1 MDNPGNPSN
10 QWLKKINNMVK
21 KIKLSLL
28 ITLSVCMLTSCL
40 DKYPQDEIPAG
51 SAITTIEEADQA
63 VIGIYNAWLSGA
75 LYSGYLT
82 LLPDLQADLAYAVN
96 GYTNTYGDVWRWDIL
111 ATNSQITS
119 VYAALYDVIGR
130 CNFLL
135 HNVDKVRENIY
146 NDDDFDR
153 LEQYCGEAYF
163 ARALAY
169 SELIKLF
176 CKAYESDEAAA
187 DELGV
192 VLKKEYYHTDSLA
205 RASLKDSY
213 AFVIEDL
220 ERAEDCLQL
229 TDEDDSYTFYS
240 SPYFSIY
247 TVYALRARV
256 ALYMKDY
263 DNAIKYS
270 TLLIESGEFAL
281 SSASTAY
288 TTMTDYL
295 SMQSG
300 KQISYYEYMWRFNLS
315 TESIWQVGFTTTSY
329 GGALGSVFFNWDYMS
344 YKPDYVPA
352 QWVLSLYAANDLRY
366 SVNFCEVTT
375 GHSHGL
381 TWPLLAKYWGNQ
393 ELFESAQILHV
404 TEPQVFRLAE
414 QYLIRAEAYAQK
426 ENPDYSKASK
436 DIAELRKARYSSGA
450 SASLTKDNAM
460 DIIEEERVKELYM
473 EGFRLQDL
481 KRWHKG
487 FERTPQEQSL
497 ANGSSLKVEADNPLF
512 VWPIP
517 QHELESPGANI
528 LPNESN
534 R

>member
-1 MDNPGNPSN
+1 MKK
-10 QWLKKINNMVK
+10 LK
-21 KIKLSLL
+21 SYLL
-28 ITLSVCMLTSCL
+28 IALSVCMMTSCL
-40 DKYPQDEIPAG
+40 DKFPQDEIPAG
-51 SAITTIEEADQA
+51 SAITTIEDANQA

-82 LLPDLQADLAYAVN
+82 ILPDLQADFVYAVN
-96 GYTNTYGDVWRWDIL
+96 GYTNTYGDIWRWDIL

-119 VYAALYDVIGR
+119 VYGALYDVIGR

-135 HNVDKVRENIY
+135 ANVDKVRENIY
-146 NDDDFDR
+146 NDEDFDR
-153 LEQYCGEAYF
+153 LEQFCGEAYF

-176 CKAYESDEAAA
+176 CKAYDSDEMAEN
-187 DELGV
+187 ELGV
-192 VLKKEYYHTDSLA
+192 VLRKEYYSDEQIVRS
-205 RASLKDSY
+205 SLKESY
-213 AFVIEDL
+213 QFVIEDL

-229 TDEDDSYTFYS
+229 LEGEDDYAFYGSSYFN
-240 SPYFSIY
+240 IY
-247 TVYALRARV
+247 TVYALRSRI
-256 ALYMKDY
+256 ALYIKDY
-263 DNAIKYS
+263 EGAIKYS
-270 TLLIESGEFAL
+270 TLLIESDQFAL
-281 SSASTAY
+281 ASAKTAY
-288 TTMTDYL
+288 TTMSDYI
-295 SMQSG
+295 SMTT
-300 KQISYYEYMWRFNLS
+300 KTISLYEYMWRYNNLAD
-315 TESIWQVGFTTTSY
+315 ESSSYAIETIWQVGFTTTSY

-352 QWVLSLYAANDLRY
+352 QWVLGLYSSNDLRY
-366 SVNFCEVTT
+366 DATFTTVTT

-381 TWPLLAKYWGNQ
+381 TWPLLSKYWGNWH
-393 ELFESAQILHV
+393 LFSQAGHLHV
-404 TEPQVFRLAE
+404 VMPQVFRLSE

-426 ENPDYSKASK
+426 KTPDYAKASK
-436 DIAELRKARYSSGA
+436 DIAELRKARYSSNA
-450 SASLTKDNAM
+450 SASLNADNAM

-497 ANGSSLKVEADNPLF
+497 SNGSSLKKEADDPLF

-517 QHELESPGANI
+517 QHELESPDANI
-528 LPNESN
+528 QPNESN